1 MTVTTPEA
9 RKGSEWLSDWDPED
23 EATWNSSLAWRTL
36 SISTFALTLA
46 FCTWFLASAIAPNLT
61 NLGFKL
67 DKNQLY
73 WLVAMPGLAGGTLR
87 LVWMW
92 LPPVIG
98 TRKLVTLTT
107 ALLLIPLIGWGIAVQ
122 NPSTSYTTFLILAF
136 LSGIGGGAFSGF
148 MPSTSYFFPR
158 RKQGTAL
165 GLQAGI
171 GNFGVSIVQ
180 FVTPWIIGFSLLGV
194 LGASQRFHDPAN
206 NTDHPVWEQNAAFI
220 YVPFVIVAA
229 LLAWTMLKS
238 VPVRANFRQQLDIFT
253 NIDTWF
259 MTALYIMTFG
269 TFAGLSAQFGL
280 LIKNLYG
287 AGNTAIVATAADGST
302 SVLVPGYTVPLA
314 LSFAFLGPLV
324 GAATRVAFA
333 PLTDRHG
340 GARWTLISGIGIL
353 LSLLFTMLHVNP
365 DPAQGAAALTSD
377 FHAFLVG
384 FIAIFF
390 FTGIGNASTFK
401 QMPMIFERRQAGG
414 VIGWTSAIA
423 AYGPFFFGVGLAIAN
438 ITAFFTLGVVF
449 AAACIVLTWVRY
461 ARPGAPKPS

>member
-9 RKGSEWLSDWDPED
+9 RKGNEWLSDWDPED
-23 EATWNSSLAWRTL
+23 EKKWDSALAWRTL
-36 SISTFALTLA
+36 SLSTFALTLA
-46 FCTWFLASAIAPNLT
+46 FCTWFLASAIAPTLT

-73 WLVAMPGLAGGTLR
+73 WLVAMPGLAGGTMR

-92 LPPVIG
+92 LPPVMG

-107 ALLLIPLIGWGIAVQ
+107 TLLLIPLIGWGIAVQ

-194 LGASQRFHDPAN
+194 LGASQKFHDPAK
-206 NTDHPVWEQNAAFI
+206 NTNHQVWEQNAAFI
-220 YVPFVIVAA
+220 YVPFVVVAA
-229 LLAWTMLKS
+229 ILAWTMLKS
-238 VPVRANFRQQLDIFT
+238 VPVRANFRQQLDIFS

-259 MTALYIMTFG
+259 MTALYVMTFG

-324 GAATRVAFA
+324 GAGARVAFA
-333 PLTDRHG
+333 PLTDKYG
-340 GARWTLISGIGIL
+340 GARWTLVAGIGIMF
-353 LSLLFTMLHVNP
+353 SLLFTMLHVHP
-365 DPAQGAAALTSD
+365 DPAQGAAALQSD
-377 FHAFLVG
+377 FTAFLWG
-384 FIAIFF
+384 MIAIFF

-423 AYGPFFFGVGLAIAN
+423 AYGPFFFGVGLAVAN

-449 AAACIVLTWVRY
+449 AAACIALTWVRY